1 MHREEPSLPVATRR
15 RSQVS
20 AASHR
25 AAVLVG
31 ARRVDLQE
39 VQLPEPGHD
48 EARVRV
54 LHCGVCAS
62 NVPPWEGRPWFQY
75 PFAPGAPGHEA
86 VGRVEKVG
94 SRVAGVRPG
103 DCVAYLGQ
111 NGFAEYEITPADHL
125 LVLPD
130 EAAAS
135 GFLGEPLA
143 CAMNVFRRAEIK
155 PGQTVGIIGVGFLGA
170 LLVQLAVNAGA
181 RVIAMTQ
188 RPFALSLAKRFGAE
202 TLPFLGPGE
211 GTRRVSELTRDELCD
226 VTIESTGKQLPLD
239 LASEITKVRGRLVI
253 AGYHQDGTR
262 QVNMQLWNW
271 RGFDVINAHE
281 RDPQIYLEGMRLALE
296 ATRAGQM
303 NTDGLIT
310 HRFPLDRLNDALEM
324 ADSRPD
330 GFLKAIVQ
338 P

>member
-1 MHREEPSLPVATRR
+1 
-15 RSQVS
+15 
-20 AASHR
+20 
-25 AAVLVG
+25 
-31 ARRVDLQE
+31 
-39 VQLPEPGHD
+39 
-48 EARVRV
+48 
-54 LHCGVCAS
+54 
-62 NVPPWEGRPWFQY
+62 
-75 PFAPGAPGHEA
+75 
-86 VGRVEKVG
+86 
-94 SRVAGVRPG
+94 
-103 DCVAYLGQ
+103 
-111 NGFAEYEITPADHL
+111 
-125 LVLPD
+125 
-130 EAAAS
+130 
-135 GFLGEPLA
+135 
-143 CAMNVFRRAEIK
+143 MNVFRRAEIK